1 MSFAVALHSGE
12 ICGDDLIVKPEVML
26 VAWHVLL
33 CSKWSFWC
41 SVKICISASLPR
53 QMVCTDCSIMAGA
66 AVIFTSHLPFLA
78 HNVDSKKIAKGTESR
93 ARQYHRPCY
102 SGNLTQH

>member
-1 MSFAVALHSGE
+1 MSGLFFFLTKNNLWYALFGRKMSFALALHSGE
-12 ICGDDLIVKPEVML
+12 ICRDDLIVKPEVML

-53 QMVCTDCSIMAGA
+53 QTVSSDCSIMAGA

-78 HNVDSKKIAKGTESR
+78 HAVDS
-93 ARQYHRPCY
+93 
-102 SGNLTQH
+102 